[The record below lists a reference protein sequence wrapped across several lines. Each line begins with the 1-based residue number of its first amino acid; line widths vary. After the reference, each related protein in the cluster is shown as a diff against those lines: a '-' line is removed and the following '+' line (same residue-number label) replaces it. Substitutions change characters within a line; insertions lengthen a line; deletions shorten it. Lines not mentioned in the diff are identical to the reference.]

1 MYEIKDE
8 YPSPEDLKLLANL
21 DDKGRILID
30 DLFKVFSYR
39 KPKEYKL
46 YVDRFDYTPKD
57 DEKEKAIMDLILI
70 VKKYNQILSKNLAYY
85 EEKKKENKYF
95 AFLYEGM
102 KFFNSDLC
110 GKEANSSMNLL
121 GTLINKYEKKHLTFD
136 SKFLTRNIFNKS
148 GLLPLTQK
156 QTLEFFDSEVQ
167 KYGPNSIK
175 SLKSIKFIER
185 LYEIVAKMSKR
196 IAISNTS
203 MKFESQM
210 KMREKRA
217 EYLARL
223 NSYKLHKKEIHDD
236 MEEIKKIKELISIAN
251 NNYERIL
258 NELNRSKS
266 KKKKVK
272 IKRKKNKSKSK
283 SKSKGKSKSKSKS
296 KIDETEEN
304 KDIINEESI
313 NINKSKDKSL
323 ETNEKK
329 AIHPNDNKN
338 NFVKIST
345 DEEKEDKNKF
355 FKLKKVHSLERY
367 NKTSLEAF
375 KGLNLLNNRMTA
387 STGFNDFNRTLS
399 KNNTFYNPNMN
410 KLNNLNKII
419 LNLGNDSTKKS
430 KFQQRDGFK
439 NATRNDKKFFTN
451 LRNNNLI
458 NIIDNMNKTSSHI
471 FQRNKLKKAKS
482 YYPSIIPNNK
492 PQSISTKNA
501 NKNLLQKD
509 IQEKDNLK
517 EIKEKINNEKV
528 IENNGEKIPIR
539 KLLKNKT
546 NLKIKKKEKKMDK
559 IELYYIRK
567 QKIPAIYEELKSYK
581 NILSIARKNNS
592 QSMRIEQLF
601 SELYDKK
608 RIRNIN
614 GQKAPKELYNSYYNM
629 KESIERCHAPET
641 IYRKYKSNM
650 GDSLKKKIG
659 KSNEQD
665 DELKSKYFNFMQMI
679 IKKKIEDDENE
690 L

>member
-1 MYEIKDE
+1 MYEINDE

-21 DDKGRILID
+21 DDKGRVLID

-70 VKKYNQILSKNLAYY
+70 IKKYNQILSKKMAYY
-85 EEKKKENKYF
+85 EEKKKENKFF

-110 GKEANSSMNLL
+110 GKKANSSMNLL

-156 QTLEFFDSEVQ
+156 QTLEFFDSEIQ
-167 KYGPNSIK
+167 KNGPNSK
-175 SLKSIKFIER
+175 KYLKSIKFIER
-185 LYEIVAKMSKR
+185 LYEIVSKMSKR

-203 MKFESQM
+203 MKILNQM

-217 EYLARL
+217 EYLAIL
-223 NSYKLHKKEIHDD
+223 NRYKLHKKEIHDD
-236 MEEIKKIKELISIAN
+236 MEEIKKIKELINIAN

-258 NELNRSKS
+258 NELSKSKS

-272 IKRKKNKSKSK
+272 IKRKKNKS
-283 SKSKGKSKSKSKS
+283 KSKSKSKS

-323 ETNEKK
+323 EKNENK
-329 AIHPNDNKN
+329 AINPNDIKN
-338 NFVKIST
+338 NFVKISR
-345 DEEKEDKNKF
+345 DEEKENKNKF
-355 FKLKKVHSLERY
+355 FKLKKIHSLERY
-367 NKTSLEAF
+367 NKTSLDAF

-387 STGFNDFNRTLS
+387 STSFNDFNRTLS

-410 KLNNLNKII
+410 KLNFLNKIN
-419 LNLGNDSTKKS
+419 LNLGNDSTKKL
-430 KFQQRDGFK
+430 KFQQKGGFK
-439 NATRNDKKFFTN
+439 NVTRNDKKFFTN

-471 FQRNKLKKAKS
+471 FQSNKVKKTKS
-482 YYPSIIPNNK
+482 DYPSIIPNNK
-492 PQSISTKNA
+492 PQIISTKNT

-509 IQEKDNLK
+509 ILENKNLK
-517 EIKEKINNEKV
+517 DIKENINNEKSNY
-528 IENNGEKIPIR
+528 NNGENAPIR
-539 KLLKNKT
+539 KLVKRKT
-546 NLKIKKKEKKMDK
+546 NLKIKREKKIDK
-559 IELYYIRK
+559 VELYYKRK

-581 NILSIARKNNS
+581 NILSIAKKNNS

-601 SELYDKK
+601 SQLYDKK
-608 RIRNIN
+608 RIKNIN

-641 IYRKYKSNM
+641 IYRKYKNNM

-659 KSNEQD
+659 KSNDQD
-665 DELKSKYFNFMQMI
+665 DELKNKYFDFMQMI

>member
-1 MYEIKDE
+1 MYEINDD

-21 DDKGRILID
+21 DDKGRVLID

-46 YVDRFDYTPKD
+46 YVDKYDYTPKD

-70 VKKYNQILSKNLAYY
+70 IKKYNQILSKNMAYF

-110 GKEANSSMNLL
+110 GKEANSSTNLL
-121 GTLINKYEKKHLTFD
+121 GNLISKYEKKHLTFD
-136 SKFLTRNIFNKS
+136 SKFLTRNIFKKS
-148 GLLPLTQK
+148 GLLPLTNK

-167 KYGPNSIK
+167 KNGPNSIK
-175 SLKSIKFIER
+175 ALKSIKFIER
-185 LYEIVAKMSKR
+185 LYEIVAKMAKR

-203 MKFESQM
+203 MKIENQM

-217 EYLARL
+217 EYLARV
-223 NSYKLHKKEIHDD
+223 NRYKLQKKEIHDD
-236 MEEIKKIKELISIAN
+236 MEEIKKIKELINIAN
-251 NNYERIL
+251 KNYERIL
-258 NELNRSKS
+258 NELSRSKS

-272 IKRKKNKSKSK
+272 IKNKKNKSKSK
-283 SKSKGKSKSKSKS
+283 SRSKSKNNE
-296 KIDETEEN
+296 IEEN
-304 KDIINEESI
+304 EDKINEESI
-313 NINKSKDKSL
+313 NINKSKDKNL
-323 ETNEKK
+323 ETNKNK
-329 AIHPNDNKN
+329 TVDNYDNKN
-338 NFVKIST
+338 NFVKISR
-345 DEEKEDKNKF
+345 DEEKEIKNKF
-355 FKLKKVHSLERY
+355 FKLKKIHSLERY
-367 NKTSLEAF
+367 NKTSLDAF

-410 KLNNLNKII
+410 KLNKLNKIN
-419 LNLGNDSTKKS
+419 LNLGNDTTKKM
-430 KFQQRDGFK
+430 KFQQIGGFK
-439 NATRNDKKFFTN
+439 NTTRNDKKFFTN

-458 NIIDNMNKTSSHI
+458 NIRDNMNKTSTHI
-471 FQRNKLKKAKS
+471 FQSNNLIKS
-482 YYPSIIPNNK
+482 KSDYPSIIPNYK
-492 PQSISTKNA
+492 PQSISTKHA
-501 NKNLLQKD
+501 NKNLLKKD
-509 IQEKDNLK
+509 ILEKNNLK
-517 EIKEKINNEKV
+517 DINENINDEKSHD
-528 IENNGEKIPIR
+528 NNGENATIR
-539 KLLKNKT
+539 KLVKRKTNIKNK
-546 NLKIKKKEKKMDK
+546 KREKSIDK
-559 IELYYIRK
+559 VELYYIRK

-608 RIRNIN
+608 KIRNIN